1 MISSMTEKVEE
12 ERVYRNR
19 QYEIK
24 MNEIRD
30 LDSKLNDILD
40 T

>member
-1 MISSMTEKVEE
+1 MTEKVEE